1 MQPQTQTLPTTI
13 PLLDKAPP
21 AVLEMAN
28 SWLVSRRY
36 PGGKQIFSADDD
48 SNELYIIQEGQV
60 RIYITHL
67 DGRERTIAHL
77 GPGDIVGEIGF
88 LDNQPRSASVQT
100 TCESTLLVLYRDAYL
115 KLLQRWPP
123 LGHNLAAI
131 LARRLREVSQ
141 EITILSFEDA
151 YGRVAFALL
160 KLYKARLN
168 GETRLRLTHSELAH
182 LAGTSRETVTR
193 VLDMLRS
200 KGLIVSYPGQ
210 IEIPDPAALE
220 QACYGLQ

>member
-1 MQPQTQTLPTTI
+1 MQPQAQNTLPAT
-13 PLLDKAPP
+13 PLLDRAPP
-21 AVLEMAN
+21 AILEMARG
-28 SWLVSRRY
+28 WLVPRRY
-36 PGGKQIFSADDD
+36 PPGKQIFSADDD
-48 SNELYIIQEGQV
+48 SKELYIIQDGQV

-67 DGRERTIAHL
+67 DVRERTIAHL
-77 GPGDIVGEIGF
+77 GPGEVIGEIGF
-88 LDNQPRSASVQT
+88 LDNQPRCASVQT
-100 TCESTLLVLYRDAYL
+100 TCESTLLVLHQDAYL
-115 KLLQRWPP
+115 KLLHKWPP

-160 KLYKARLN
+160 KLYKARIN
-168 GETRLRLTHSELAH
+168 DDTRLKLTHNELAH

-193 VLDMLRS
+193 VLDMLRNNR
-200 KGLIVSYPGQ
+200 LIVSYTGQ
-210 IEIPDPAALE
+210 IEILDPAGLE